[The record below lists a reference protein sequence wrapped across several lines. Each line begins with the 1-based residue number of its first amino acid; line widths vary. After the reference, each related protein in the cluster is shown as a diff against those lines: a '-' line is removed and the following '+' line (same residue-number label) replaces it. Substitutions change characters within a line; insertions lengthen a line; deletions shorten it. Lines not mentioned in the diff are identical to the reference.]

1 MPFDFDSEEYTAPK
15 TEGLPIAQV
24 FSPYLS
30 KKTRALQPYGFG
42 ITVENAEAVN
52 FQPDDSFKLIDYT
65 FESGD
70 TSRVY
75 LTTTPSMVIL
85 HRSKVMA
92 EIKKGHPDEGRV
104 VEVPQG
110 EWDKTKHKALQRH
123 IVFFVGKN
131 KQLLHATPV
140 LFTPKSAAWGSF
152 SNHYALRERGRLAGG
167 FCYEL
172 QEAYTQSKGQ
182 KGRRMNALF
191 FAHGIFSVTLK
202 DEERGEDTNTA
213 LVCAT
218 TDHAVPTTANWQNF
232 LIETGSGESNTIL
245 TALEEYKDYFNK
257 GAAQSMEFDEVGGIT
272 EPEIVYSED
281 GNVSCNFLLTY
292 YRNNETFQLF
302 CQAKNGLAEQ
312 AANADTATDYR
323 VKGVKEGK
331 IVMVK
336 SLETGVAF

>member
-42 ITVENAEAVN
+42 ITVDNAESVN

-70 TSRVY
+70 TSPIY
-75 LTTTPSMVIL
+75 LTTTPRMVIV

-92 EIKKGHPDEGRV
+92 EMKKGHPDEGRV
-104 VEVPQG
+104 VEVPTG

-131 KQLLHATPV
+131 KQLLHSTPL

-191 FAHGIFSVTLK
+191 FAHGIFSITLK

-218 TDHAVPTTANWQNF
+218 TDHAIPTTETWQNY
-232 LIETGSGESNTIL
+232 LIETSSAESNTL
-245 TALEEYKDYFNK
+245 LAASEEYKDYFNK
-257 GAAQSMEFDEVGGIT
+257 AASLEFNEVGGIT
-272 EPEIVYSED
+272 EPEIIYSEN
-281 GNVSCNFLLTY
+281 GEASCNFLLTY

-302 CQAKNGLAEQ
+302 CCAKNGLAEQ
-312 AANADTATDYR
+312 AANADNATDYR

-336 SLETGVAF
+336 SLETEVVF